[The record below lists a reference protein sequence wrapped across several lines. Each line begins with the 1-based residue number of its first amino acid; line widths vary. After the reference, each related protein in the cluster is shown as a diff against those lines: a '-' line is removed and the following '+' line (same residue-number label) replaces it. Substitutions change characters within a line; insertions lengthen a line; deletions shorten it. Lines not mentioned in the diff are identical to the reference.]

1 MGRLQAEIGM
11 QLARDMLRAL
21 PAAGE
26 PNQPIVKAGVACNG
40 YQPILV
46 IAAIMDLHL
55 ILPFQMLTR
64 TLEERG

>member
-1 MGRLQAEIGM
+1 LQAEIGM
-11 QLARDMLRAL
+11 QLARYVLRAL
-21 PAAGE
+21 PAASE
-26 PNQPIVKAGVACNG
+26 PDQPIVKAGVARNG

-55 ILPFQMLTR
+55 ILPFQMLTG